1 MDNNTYEI
9 YEVQY
14 KGIPIY
20 IGSGEQDQRHKQLIL
35 VIRLVTMKS

>member
-14 KGIPIY
+14 KGITIY
-20 IGSGEQDQRHKQLIL
+20 IGSGKTGRHLCQNL
-35 VIRLVTMKS
+35 